1 MMQFWHD
8 LLDSFDSDG
17 GHIVVL
23 VGLIIAG
30 FVASHAGMSKG
41 DDILVGAF
49 GALLG
54 LLKMAGSNKD
64 RNDSNTT
71 TEVKRVVTTEPETK

>member
-23 VGLIIAG
+23 VGLIVAG
-30 FVASHAGMSKG
+30 FVAVHAGIADG
-41 DDILVGAF
+41 RDILVGSF

-54 LLKMAGSNKD
+54 LLKSAGSNKD
-64 RNDSNTT
+64 RNDS
-71 TEVKRVVTTEPETK
+71 TEVKPQ